1 MSTINQMKHATSG
14 VEVQSHMTFTKMV
27 LGNKSYTRT
36 LGVRGIDAF
45 FFSTFLPACILHG
58 VVIKPPM
65 CAHRSED
72 LMTGFGGVLPLRLVG
87 LCFVAYYR
95 AAHVGLRGFG

>member
-1 MSTINQMKHATSG
+1 MKHTTSG
-14 VEVQSHMTFTKMV
+14 VEVQSHMTFTKMNSGRA
-27 LGNKSYTRT
+27 GNRCFIFHS
-36 LGVRGIDAF
+36 
-45 FFSTFLPACILHG
+45 FFSTFLPACTLHG